1 MANLRKA
8 KKRLT
13 NAITAAKIS
22 ILKGEDDRVL
32 IDLDGDGKPDAVL
45 IDTND
50 TGTPDVLAFDLTGDN
65 KFNLY
70 LDDTDNT
77 EYPDTVY
84 IDEKGDGNVHLL
96 SMGETIKNKSH
107 LKLVKI
113 YATLV
118 NEEAS
123 LDDTYDALRS
133 LAKVVREI
141 KKRMPK
147 DF

>member
-1 MANLRKA
+1 MANLRKT

-70 LDDTDNT
+70 LDDTGNT
-77 EYPDTVY
+77 EYPNTAY
-84 IDEKGDGNVHLL
+84 TNEKGDGNIQLL
-96 SMGETIKNKSH
+96 STGETIKNKSH

>member
-1 MANLRKA
+1 MATLRKT

-13 NAITAAKIS
+13 DAIDAAKIR
-22 ILKGEDDRVL
+22 ILKGEDDKVM
-32 IDLDGDGKPDAVL
+32 IDLDGDGKADAVL

-50 TGTPDVLAFDLTGDN
+50 TGIPDLLAFDLTGDN

-118 NEEAS
+118 NEDAS

>member
-1 MANLRKA
+1 MANLRKT

-96 SMGETIKNKSH
+96 SMGETIKSKSQ

-118 NEEAS
+118 SDEATE
-123 LDDTYDALRS
+123 DETYDALRA
-133 LAKVVREI
+133 LAKVVKELQKRT
-141 KKRMPK
+141 KK
-147 DF
+147 

>member
-1 MANLRKA
+1 MANLRKT

-13 NAITAAKIS
+13 DAITAAKIS

-32 IDLDGDGKPDAVL
+32 IDLDGDGKPDAIL
-45 IDTND
+45 IDTNG

-70 LDDTDNT
+70 LDDTNDN
-77 EYPDTVY
+77 EYPDTIY

-96 SMGETIKNKSH
+96 SMGDTIKNKSH

-118 NEEAS
+118 NEDSSE
-123 LDDTYDALRS
+123 DDTYDALRS
-133 LAKVVREI
+133 LAKVVREL
-141 KKRMPK
+141 KRRAMK
-147 DF
+147 

>member
-1 MANLRKA
+1 MANLRKT

-13 NAITAAKIS
+13 NAIT
-22 ILKGEDDRVL
+22 
-32 IDLDGDGKPDAVL
+32 
-45 IDTND
+45 
-50 TGTPDVLAFDLTGDN
+50 DVLAFDLTGDN

-84 IDEKGDGNVHLL
+84 IDVKGDGNVHLL